1 LLVALDL
8 DKEFK
13 VEVDTSNFVIGEILS
28 IKYKD
33 NMWRLVAYI
42 SKLLNNTER
51 NQETGIGEKEVIRGK
66 EN

>member
-1 LLVALDL
+1 MLVALDL